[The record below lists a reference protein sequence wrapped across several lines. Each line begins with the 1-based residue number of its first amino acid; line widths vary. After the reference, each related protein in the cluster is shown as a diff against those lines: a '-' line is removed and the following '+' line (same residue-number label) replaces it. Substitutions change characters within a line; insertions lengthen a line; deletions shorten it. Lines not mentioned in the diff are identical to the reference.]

1 MAPTFRMSVIEGLI
15 SAILNAA
22 LSGAPPLILSAAP
35 ARAWHDSE
43 VYGNHSKP
51 TNAGM
56 PETDSRDHTSTS
68 CDWTQRRSG
77 SSSMR
82 VTDPGY

>member
-35 ARAWHDSE
+35 ARA
-43 VYGNHSKP
+43 
-51 TNAGM
+51 
-56 PETDSRDHTSTS
+56 
-68 CDWTQRRSG
+68 
-77 SSSMR
+77 
-82 VTDPGY
+82 